1 MYILYIDIYM
11 YYRFNWK
18 TENGSPGVIQNPFTI
33 FAHRANRSLP
43 FVLLLTKKLME
54 VIHLQTDFIGLAHL

>member
-1 MYILYIDIYM
+1 M
-11 YYRFNWK
+11 YYRFKWK

-33 FAHRANRSLP
+33 SSHRANGSLP